1 MIETPRLTVDVII
14 RLWNRDCPKGIVL
27 IERKNF
33 PQGLALPGGFVD
45 VGETVE
51 AAAVR
56 EVREEVGLK
65 VELRTILGVYS
76 DPNRDPRFHTASVV
90 FIGDAEG
97 TPKPGSDA
105 HAIKVYHLHEIPL
118 ERLVFD
124 HRKIITDFMHY
135 PPLAH

>member
-1 MIETPRLTVDVII
+1 MIDTPRLTVDVII
-14 RLWNRDCPKGIVL
+14 RLWNGDCPKGIIL
-27 IERKNF
+27 IERENF
-33 PQGLALPGGFVD
+33 PRGLALPGGFVD

-56 EVREEVGLK
+56 EVLEEVGLN
-65 VELRTILGVYS
+65 VRLRTILGVYS

-97 TPKPGSDA
+97 TPRPGSDA
-105 HAIKVYHLHEIPL
+105 RDIKVYHLHEIPL

-135 PPLAH
+135 PLR